1 MKLPL
6 NRLQQAGFLPS
17 SVRLQDRFSQMRNPS
32 QLKGGIMTEPEIQGT
47 AESTPGLT
55 QGQRII
61 YTFAAPSKTFE
72 DIKRG
77 NKSWWLPFLISVVF
91 AYALFGAITTKVG
104 WEQVTEN
111 VMNMNQKSAERMA
124 QMPADQRA
132 TTMKFTQY
140 SMEGGFAATPILVLV
155 FAVVIAG
162 VMLGT
167 INFIFGGKAKFGSV
181 FAVWFYASLPGLIKS
196 ILGTIVLFAGMAPE
210 SFNLANFAPTNLG
223 AFLSP
228 QDTNPALYKLATSLD
243 FTTIWYLVLFGI
255 GLSIVSGV
263 KRSTGYIAV
272 FGWWVIIVLASAGW
286 AAAFG

>member
-1 MKLPL
+1 M
-6 NRLQQAGFLPS
+6 S
-17 SVRLQDRFSQMRNPS
+17 
-32 QLKGGIMTEPEIQGT
+32 EPEIQDPT
-47 AESTPGLT
+47 VSAPGLT
-55 QGQRII
+55 QGQRVVCAF
-61 YTFAAPSKTFE
+61 TAPSKTFE

-77 NKSWWLPFLISVVF
+77 NKSWWLPFVISVVF
-91 AYALFGAITTKVG
+91 AYALFGAITMKVG
-104 WEQVTEN
+104 WNQVAEN

-124 QMPADQRA
+124 QMPAEQRA

-181 FAVWFYASLPGLIKS
+181 FAVWFYAALPGLIKS
-196 ILGTIVLFAGMAPE
+196 FLGTVVLFAGMAAE

-228 QDTNPALYKLATSLD
+228 QDTNPALYKLATALD
-243 FTTIWYLVLFGI
+243 FTTIWYLVLFSI
-255 GLSIVSGV
+255 GLSIVAGV
-263 KRSTGYIAV
+263 KRSKGYIAV
-272 FGWWVIIVLASAGW
+272 FGWWVIIVLVGAGW
-286 AAAFG
+286 AAAFS